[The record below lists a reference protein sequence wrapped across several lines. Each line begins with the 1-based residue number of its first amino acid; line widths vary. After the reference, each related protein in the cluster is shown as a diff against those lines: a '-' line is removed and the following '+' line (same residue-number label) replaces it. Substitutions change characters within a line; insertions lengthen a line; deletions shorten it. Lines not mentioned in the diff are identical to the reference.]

1 MPNRSK
7 IADEA
12 SDLVGTARDAADAA
26 YEAAKRVYERADE
39 KLDELSQF
47 GKDRPLLAM
56 GIAFAAGYIVSRI
69 FVTKAR

>member
-1 MPNRSK
+1 MPDRAK
-7 IADEA
+7 IDV
-12 SDLVGTARDAADAA
+12 SDLSGTARDAADAA

-56 GIAFAAGYIVSRI
+56 GIAFGAGYLIARI
-69 FVTKAR
+69 FK

>member
-1 MPNRSK
+1 MSNRSK

-12 SDLVGTARDAADAA
+12 TDLVGTARDAAEAA

-39 KLDELSQF
+39 KMDDLSQF

-56 GIAFAAGYIVSRI
+56 GIALAAGYFLSKNSR
-69 FVTKAR
+69 R

>member
-1 MPNRSK
+1 MSNRSK

-12 SDLVGTARDAADAA
+12 TDLVGTARDAAEAA

-39 KLDELSQF
+39 KMDDLSQF

-56 GIAFAAGYIVSRI
+56 GIAFAAGYFLSKFFR
-69 FVTKAR
+69 R